1 MTIMDTAERAEA
13 TLPLVEIFVDGE
25 LTSGT
30 LGKLHRQLVEASA
43 LSPDRVLV
51 DLTSCRFFD
60 VDTIRVLLD
69 AHTRLWRQGGRLAL
83 RGAGQPLMRLLAT
96 AGLRGVFEFE
106 PAAHAADWGIPTST
120 TVIA

>member
-1 MTIMDTAERAEA
+1 MTITDTAQHAET

-25 LTSGT
+25 LTAGT
-30 LGKLHRQLVEASA
+30 LGKFHRQLVEAST

-51 DLTSCRFFD
+51 DLTRCRFFD
-60 VDTIRVLLD
+60 ADTIRVLLD

-96 AGLRGVFEFE
+96 AGLSGVFDFE
-106 PAAHAADWGIPTST
+106 PAPRAQDWGIPTPIPG
-120 TVIA
+120 VA